1 MSPPPPQGSP
11 GIDHQAL
18 TCELV
23 RALRAHRSQTALH
36 RRLGYKS
43 NVVYLW
49 ESGRRA
55 PTLAQ
60 FLWLVHRTG
69 HDVDSLIQP
78 ILGGRTLDV
87 EPWTTEGAAQV
98 LDALRGTRPAAELA
112 RHLDTSRHTAARW
125 MRGETE
131 PRLPVVLDLI
141 QFCTHS
147 MLSWLSVVV
156 DPATLPSVAPEWER
170 LQAARALLA
179 DQPWATAILLALHLE
194 PYRALP
200 AHQPGWLADHLGI
213 DVQVE
218 EDSLAMLL
226 AAGQIHRRE
235 GRYEPLQTPMLRLSG
250 ARRTQAL
257 QGFWARVA
265 SERLTAGPTG
275 TASWNL
281 MLVSEDDLQRIREM
295 QQAFLR
301 EVRTVMRD
309 SPRAERLVL
318 YNLHLLPLDEEPGD
332 GR

>member
-1 MSPPPPQGSP
+1 MSPPPSQGSA
-11 GIDHQAL
+11 GIDHQGL

-60 FLWLVHRTG
+60 FLWLAHRTG
-69 HDVDSLIQP
+69 HDVHAFVEPLLS
-78 ILGGRTLDV
+78 GRRLDV
-87 EPWTTEGAAQV
+87 EPWSVEGAAEI
-98 LDALRGTRPAAELA
+98 LDVVRGSRSAAELA
-112 RHLDTSRHTAARW
+112 RHLGTSRHTAARW
-125 MRGETE
+125 LRGETE

-141 QFCTHS
+141 QYCTHS
-147 MLSWLSVVV
+147 MLWWLSTLV
-156 DPATLPSVAPEWER
+156 DPAELPSVAAAWSTLR
-170 LQAARALLA
+170 AARDLLA
-179 DQPWATAILLALHLE
+179 DNPWATTVLLALHLE
-194 PYRALP
+194 AYRALP
-200 AHQPGWLADHLGI
+200 EHRPGWLASHLGI
-213 DVQVE
+213 SREVE
-218 EDSLAMLL
+218 EASLRMLL
-226 AAGQIHRRE
+226 AAGQVRRRD
-235 GRYEPLQTPMLRLSG
+235 GLYEPLETPMLRLSG
-250 ARRTQAL
+250 ARRSQAQ

-318 YNLHLLPLDEEPGD
+318 YNLQLLPLDEEPGD